1 MNNFYDVKHNLFS
14 TTDQEKYLI
23 EMNISNLKLYSQAK
37 CIFQSKDEIY
47 VYERRPYRW
56 IIFNERYI
64 QTMIHIHKPE
74 RPILPYLHPFA
85 VFCQLRPGNI
95 LLLGLGGGGLIHYL
109 KPILKNHAITA
120 IEKYPTMIA
129 IAKDYFYL
137 PEHQNLNIIC
147 ADANTYLNQREK
159 TYPYIL
165 IDLGDLN
172 GFPSDC
178 ANTKFFENVYQ
189 NLTHDGSLIL
199 NLTHNSEIPKFKDI
213 LSATFK
219 TTPLI
224 VFANGNWLLVA
235 TKAVYGKDKLLELL
249 NQNLYI
255 KTHQWIPSLGEC
267 LQLHS
272 KNLQKCLNAA
282 HKLIKKINN
291 LTYAG

>member
-14 TTDQEKYLI
+14 TTDLEKYLI

-74 RPILPYLHPFA
+74 RPMLPYLHPFA

-137 PEHQNLNIIC
+137 PTHPHLNIIC
-147 ADANTYLNQREK
+147 ADAKTYLHQREK

-165 IDLGDLN
+165 MDLGDLN

-178 ANTKFFENVYQ
+178 ANTHFFEHTYQ
-189 NLTHDGSLIL
+189 NLTDEGVLVL
-199 NLTHNSEIPKFKDI
+199 NLTHSNEIPKFKDI
-213 LSATFK
+213 LTKIF
-219 TTPLI
+219 TVTPLI
-224 VFANGNWLLVA
+224 ISANGNWLLVV
-235 TKAVYGKDKLLELL
+235 TKHAQAKVKLIELL
-249 NQNLYI
+249 NNNFYI
-255 KTHQWIPSLGEC
+255 KTYEWIPSFGAC
-267 LQLHS
+267 IQLHS
-272 KNLQKCLNAA
+272 QSLQKIRKRANTLLQ
-282 HKLIKKINN
+282 KVKV
-291 LTYAG
+291 YF